1 MERSGI
7 VKTNGSFRE
16 TLALVVLNASRNV
29 LLRKARAE
37 TLLAAGYYTSSA
49 ETPEEAVALAAQMKC
64 PVAVICHSF
73 TLSELYLIQMG
84 IKEHA
89 PATTVIFLGKS
100 EDQDPE
106 TLLSTVKAAL
116 AARESASHRYW
127 PS

>member
-1 MERSGI
+1 M
-7 VKTNGSFRE
+7 VKTSGTFRE
-16 TLALVVLNASRNV
+16 ALALVVLNASRNV

-64 PVAVICHSF
+64 PVAIVCYSF
-73 TLSELYLIQMG
+73 SDSELCSIQMG

-100 EDQDPE
+100 EDQDPQV
-106 TLLSTVKAAL
+106 LLSTVKAAL
-116 AARESASHRYW
+116 ASRESANARYW
-127 PS
+127 PT